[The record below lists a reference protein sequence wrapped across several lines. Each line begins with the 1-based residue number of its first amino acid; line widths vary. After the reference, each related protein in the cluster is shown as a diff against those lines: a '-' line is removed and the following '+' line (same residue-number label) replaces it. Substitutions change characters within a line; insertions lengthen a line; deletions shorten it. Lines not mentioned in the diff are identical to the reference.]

1 MQSIQ
6 LAEILIAD
14 PPERWRALGL
24 AVGAD
29 GTAQVGPIRLTFGAP
44 GERGIV
50 GLRLRGVETGEVDGL
65 ALHGDGEPAAPA
77 GEHPAGVTAVD
88 HVVVSTPDLERTFA
102 ALEAAGFELRRVREA
117 GPNARQGFYV
127 MGDAVLEV
135 VGPAKADGAGPASFW
150 GLVLVAE
157 DLDRAAAELGDLLG
171 TPRDAVQPGRRI
183 ATVRREA
190 GLGTAVALMTPRV

>member
-1 MQSIQ
+1 M
-6 LAEILIAD
+6 
-14 PPERWRALGL
+14 
-24 AVGAD
+24 GAD

-50 GLRLRGVETGEVDGL
+50 GLRLRGVESGEVDGL

-102 ALEAAGFELRRVREA
+102 ALETAGFELRRVREA

-127 MGDAVLEV
+127 MGGAVLEV
-135 VGPAKADGAGPASFW
+135 VGPAKRAPHREPQGERDAVGDGPASFW
-150 GLVLVAE
+150 GLVLVVE

-171 TPRDAVQPGRRI
+171 APRDAVQPGRRI

-190 GLGTAVALMTPRV
+190 GLGTAVALMTPRA